1 MARKRKTAVFE
12 TVALGGYGG
21 SKARTMDIRKG
32 ERRIQLQA
40 PNLIGRGRN
49 GPSGGDQNRFL
60 PLQLEYEQEQLGNQ
74 PDDELYVRND
84 GIHWV
89 DEIIG
94 TTISQRR
101 SRLSERQKLAQNW
114 REVEKILSEAIYS
127 RSERACECIR
137 RDVVNVRHITMESYT
152 WRDVPYCQCATSA
165 SRLISSGFFPSSPR
179 KPRTVFSLKL
189 LRTLHEQCTRG
200 SISKEAWA
208 GGLRAAF
215 EADNKMVLPDFSRP
229 VCPDIA

>member
-1 MARKRKTAVFE
+1 MMNI
-12 TVALGGYGG
+12 L
-21 SKARTMDIRKG
+21 KG
-32 ERRIQLQA
+32 ERRILLQP

-49 GPSGGDQNRFL
+49 GPSAGDQNRFL
-60 PLQLEYEQEQLGNQ
+60 PLQLDYEQEQLGNQ
-74 PDDELYVRND
+74 PDDERYIRND

-101 SRLSERQKLAQNW
+101 SWLSERQKLAQNW
-114 REVEKILSEAIYS
+114 REVEKILLEAICS
-127 RSERACECIR
+127 RSERACKCFR
-137 RDVVNVRHITMESYT
+137 PDVVNVRHITMGRYT
-152 WRDVPYCQCATSA
+152 WRDVPYCQCATLA
-165 SRLISSGFFPSSPR
+165 SHLISSGFFPSSPR

-189 LRTLHEQCTRG
+189 LRTLHELCTRG
-200 SISKEAWA
+200 SISKEVWA

-215 EADNKMVLPDFSRP
+215 EADNKMVLPDFSCP